1 MSKICGYSC
10 KHNKSGVCQIT
21 VCDRIEVQTFTKYID
36 PTITKLQQENK
47 QQQKRIEYLERSNNR
62 REDMVIELQNELC
75 EINDYKEKWNDLK
88 DFVNKMHEYFLHT
101 DVNKI
106 YKENMNANNSFPSM
120 FNLSEL
126 NASDRILS
134 SICKKMQELERGV
147 SDVED

>member
-1 MSKICGYSC
+1 MKTNTIKIG
-10 KHNKSGVCQIT
+10 
-21 VCDRIEVQTFTKYID
+21 DQTFYDIASELYDYIKQ
-36 PTITKLQQENK
+36 IERENK

-106 YKENMNANNSFPSM
+106 YKENMNANNSFPS
-120 FNLSEL
+120 SEL

-134 SICKKMQELERGV
+134 SICKKMQELEG
-147 SDVED
+147 SDSNVKD

>member
-1 MSKICGYSC
+1 MKTNTIKIG
-10 KHNKSGVCQIT
+10 
-21 VCDRIEVQTFTKYID
+21 DQTFYDIASELYDYIKQ
-36 PTITKLQQENK
+36 IERENK
-47 QQQKRIEYLERSNNR
+47 QLQERIEYLERSNNR

-126 NASDRILS
+126 NASDKILS
-134 SICKKMQELERGV
+134 SICKKMQELEKGSG
-147 SDVED
+147 SDVKD

>member
-1 MSKICGYSC
+1 MKTNTIKIG
-10 KHNKSGVCQIT
+10 N
-21 VCDRIEVQTFTKYID
+21 QTFYDIASELYDYIKQ
-36 PTITKLQQENK
+36 IEQENK
-47 QQQKRIEYLERSNNR
+47 QQQKRMEYLERSNNR

-134 SICKKMQELERGV
+134 SICKKMQELEG
-147 SDVED
+147 SDSDE

>member
-1 MSKICGYSC
+1 MKTNTIKIG
-10 KHNKSGVCQIT
+10 
-21 VCDRIEVQTFTKYID
+21 DQTFYDIASELYDYIKQ
-36 PTITKLQQENK
+36 IERENK

-134 SICKKMQELERGV
+134 SICKKMQELEG
-147 SDVED
+147 SDSNVKD

>member
-1 MSKICGYSC
+1 MSKNCRHCRYSY
-10 KHNKSGVCQIT
+10 
-21 VCDRIEVQTFTKYID
+21 E
-36 PTITKLQQENK
+36 
-47 QQQKRIEYLERSNNR
+47 QQQKRMEYLERSNNR

>member
-1 MSKICGYSC
+1 MKTNTIKIG
-10 KHNKSGVCQIT
+10 N
-21 VCDRIEVQTFTKYID
+21 QTFYDIASELYDYIKQ
-36 PTITKLQQENK
+36 IEQENK
-47 QQQKRIEYLERSNNR
+47 QLQERMEYLERSNNR

-134 SICKKMQELERGV
+134 SICKKMQELEG
-147 SDVED
+147 SDSNVKD